1 MPTDDEGA
9 QRPGETVRQ
18 IQERLAAASLNP
30 VEGTL
35 REILAIVKRLEVEVG
50 EIKRLLVPVTAPES
64 AVPQ

>member
-35 REILAIVKRLEVEVG
+35 LEILVIVKRLEVELG
-50 EIKRLLVPVTAPES
+50 EIKRQIASTDA
-64 AVPQ
+64 A